1 MNTAEL
7 ESIRTAALEL
17 TEAERA
23 QLASD
28 LVASLDG
35 PADSEVA
42 AAWDTEICRRINE
55 INNGSATLLDADEVL
70 ARARARIQ
78 RT

>member
-1 MNTAEL
+1 MNSAEL
-7 ESIRTAALEL
+7 DSVRSAALEL
-17 TEAERA
+17 AEAERA

-35 PADSEVA
+35 PADADAA

-55 INNGSATLLDADEVL
+55 INSDTATLVDADEVL

-78 RT
+78 RG